1 MISLCTAL
9 VAHAP
14 IGMAVLDTEMR
25 FRLINPTLADINGFS
40 VEYHLGRSVHEL
52 LPTLAADAEPV
63 LRAVLDEA
71 RPFVGVELRGTT
83 PAAPGVERVWLEDFY
98 PILGPERQSL
108 GIGIICVELTDEQQA
123 LHALHRS
130 EQNLREALAEERRA
144 RMNAE
149 RAAERIMRVHEVTT
163 ALSRAITPSE
173 VAEIVVE
180 QGIGPF
186 GFSGAVVRLINDDEQ
201 LLEPIYISRQAH
213 HFPTSTERLPI
224 DQDIPPSLA
233 VRLRE
238 PIFCETR
245 DTVLERFPLLGEHLA
260 TGVPGSVMAL
270 PLMIGDR
277 AIGAI
282 GCSFVEPRIFDAEE
296 RAFLLALTNQCAQAL
311 DRARLYTAA
320 QQAVT
325 LRDRFLAMASHDLR
339 TPLTALLGQAQLLD
353 RRLGREAANEAL
365 RRSARVITQQ
375 ARRLQRLVA
384 QLLDVSRVQSDR
396 LVVELQPIDLCRVL
410 EEIAEDIRPT
420 LHEHSLVLHYPS
432 RPIHVLGDE
441 LRLGQVFHNLIA
453 NAIKYSPDGG
463 VVRVELTTSA
473 TLAIVQVSDSGI
485 GIPIEAQQH
494 LFERFY
500 RAPNA
505 EALRVEGMGIGL
517 FVVRE
522 IVQRHGGSITVVSAE
537 GQGSRFTVHLPLSLS
552 TVVADQIDQ
561 NGVEQES

>member
-1 MISLCTAL
+1 
-9 VAHAP
+9 
-14 IGMAVLDTEMR
+14 
-25 FRLINPTLADINGFS
+25 
-40 VEYHLGRSVHEL
+40 
-52 LPTLAADAEPV
+52 
-63 LRAVLDEA
+63 
-71 RPFVGVELRGTT
+71 
-83 PAAPGVERVWLEDFY
+83 
-98 PILGPERQSL
+98 
-108 GIGIICVELTDEQQA
+108 
-123 LHALHRS
+123 
-130 EQNLREALAEERRA
+130 
-144 RMNAE
+144 
-149 RAAERIMRVHEVTT
+149 
-163 ALSRAITPSE
+163 
-173 VAEIVVE
+173 
-180 QGIGPF
+180 
-186 GFSGAVVRLINDDEQ
+186 
-201 LLEPIYISRQAH
+201 
-213 HFPTSTERLPI
+213 
-224 DQDIPPSLA
+224 
-233 VRLRE
+233 
-238 PIFCETR
+238 
-245 DTVLERFPLLGEHLA
+245 
-260 TGVPGSVMAL
+260 
-270 PLMIGDR
+270 
-277 AIGAI
+277 
-282 GCSFVEPRIFDAEE
+282 
-296 RAFLLALTNQCAQAL
+296 
-311 DRARLYTAA
+311 
-320 QQAVT
+320 
-325 LRDRFLAMASHDLR
+325 
-339 TPLTALLGQAQLLD
+339 
-353 RRLGREAANEAL
+353 
-365 RRSARVITQQ
+365 VITQQ

>member
-1 MISLCTAL
+1 
-9 VAHAP
+9 
-14 IGMAVLDTEMR
+14 MAVLDTEMR

-123 LHALHRS
+123 LQALHRS
-130 EQNLREALAEERRA
+130 EQNLRESLAEERRA

-224 DQDIPPSLA
+224 DKDIPPSLA

-245 DTVLERFPLLGEHLA
+245 DAVLERFPLLGEHLD
-260 TGVPGSVMAL
+260 TSVPGSVVAL

-339 TPLTALLGQAQLLD
+339 TPLTALLGQAQLLE

-396 LVVELQPIDLCRVL
+396 LVVDLQPIDLCRVL

-432 RPIHVLGDE
+432 QPIQVLGDE

-473 TLAIVQVSDSGI
+473 TSAIVQVSDSGI

-537 GQGSRFTVHLPLSLS
+537 GQGSRFTVNLPRSLS

>member
-123 LHALHRS
+123 LQALHRS
-130 EQNLREALAEERRA
+130 EQNLRESLAEERRA

-224 DQDIPPSLA
+224 DKDIPPSLA

-245 DTVLERFPLLGEHLA
+245 DAVLERFPLLGEHLD
-260 TGVPGSVMAL
+260 TSVPGSVVAL

-339 TPLTALLGQAQLLD
+339 TPLTALLGQAQLLE

-396 LVVELQPIDLCRVL
+396 LVVDLQPIDLCRVL

-432 RPIHVLGDE
+432 QPIQVLGDE

-473 TLAIVQVSDSGI
+473 TSAIVQVSDSGI

-537 GQGSRFTVHLPLSLS
+537 GQGSRFTVNLPRSLS